1 MPDET
6 LPTAEGEP
14 RIKIAGENTQ
24 STGPVKY
31 AEGPPPD
38 PGQEQPPPEPPPP
51 PPEPE
56 EEDPEDD
63 APAVSHR
70 HKRSSKR

>member
-1 MPDET
+1 MPDI
-6 LPTAEGEP
+6 AQGEP
-14 RIKIAGENTQ
+14 RIKTYGENTQ

-31 AEGPPPD
+31 AEGPMPS
-38 PGQEQPPPEPPPP
+38 EPP

-56 EEDPEDD
+56 PESLEPEPPPEEDPDDD
-63 APAVSHR
+63 APAVHHR